1 MGEPK
6 EEPKPKVEVVEDESL
21 RISMSISVRKST
33 KDLVE
38 DLSNSLN
45 MPASRLAETLMLEG
59 YDARERKGNIYMPAM
74 SPKKPAPAKKPA
86 PTTKKK
92 R

>member
-1 MGEPK
+1 MGEAK
-6 EEPKPKVEVVEDESL
+6 VEPKVEVVEDESL

-38 DLSNSLN
+38 DLANSLN
-45 MPASRLAETLMLEG
+45 TPASRLAETLMLEG
-59 YDARERKGNIYMPAM
+59 YEARERKGNIYMPAV
-74 SPKKPAPAKKPA
+74 SPKKPAAPVKKP
-86 PTTKKK
+86 TTPKKK